1 MNTIKYF
8 LTFLIYFYSKSHE
21 TFGQTSVGLRNYIF
35 SPIVVSP
42 SYAGRTNGEVKL
54 IYNNQWA
61 GLDGSP
67 KTFIFSVDF
76 LNPYK
81 LGSNLQVYNDQ
92 IGPIRNTSLKL
103 SNAYHLQITNDDYF
117 SFGLQHGVNNLAV
130 DVINSRYLDQEDFI
144 ILNGNVTAWNYNIDI
159 SGTYYNPWGYAGL
172 TFRNLV
178 RTNILINNY
187 SARGLHFYFGS
198 ETQMTKDWDFSYSI
212 LVNWIENLPVDPNVH
227 CFFKYLDKQS
237 FGATF
242 SRNSIGAAFQIDAT
256 ESHKL
261 FYTFNLPLSQLAY
274 FTRQSHAVGI
284 SIDLIKPNRVVIE
297 SPLFFL

>member
-67 KTFIFSVDF
+67 KTFIFSIDF
-76 LNPYK
+76 LNPYR
-81 LGSNLQVYNDQ
+81 LGSNLQVVNDQ

-117 SFGLQHGVNNLAV
+117 SFGLQYGINNLAV
-130 DVINSRYLDQEDFI
+130 DVINSRYLDREDFI
-144 ILNGNVTAWNYNIDI
+144 ILNGNVTEWNYNIDI
-159 SGTYYNPWGYAGL
+159 SGTYFNPWGYAGL

-178 RTNILINNY
+178 RNNVLINNY
-187 SARGLHFYFGS
+187 SARGLHLYFGS
-198 ETQMTKDWDFSYSI
+198 ETQMTEDWGFSYSLLI
-212 LVNWIENLPVDPNVH
+212 NWIENLPVDPNVH
-227 CFFKYLDKQS
+227 CFFKYHDRHS
-237 FGATF
+237 FGAIF
-242 SRNSIGAAFQIDAT
+242 SRNSLGAAFQIDAT

-261 FYTFNLPLSQLAY
+261 FYTFNFPLSHLVY

-284 SIDLIKPNRVVIE
+284 SIDIIKPNRVIIE

>member
-8 LTFLIYFYSKSHE
+8 LTFIIFFYSKCHE

-35 SPIVVSP
+35 TPIVVSP

-67 KTFIFSVDF
+67 KTFIFSIDF
-76 LNPYK
+76 LNPYR
-81 LGSNLQVYNDQ
+81 LGSNLQVVNDQ

-103 SNAYHLQITNDDYF
+103 SNAYHLQITDDNYF
-117 SFGLQHGVNNLAV
+117 SFGLQYGINNLAV
-130 DVINSRYLDQEDFI
+130 DVINSRYLDREDFI
-144 ILNGNVTAWNYNIDI
+144 ILNGNVTEWNYNIDI
-159 SGTYYNPWGYAGL
+159 SGTYFNPWGYAGL

-178 RTNILINNY
+178 RNNVLINNY
-187 SARGLHFYFGS
+187 SARGLHLYFGS
-198 ETQMTKDWDFSYSI
+198 ETQMTEDWDFSYSLLI
-212 LVNWIENLPVDPNVH
+212 NWIENLPVDPNVH
-227 CFFKYLDKQS
+227 CFFKYHDRQS
-237 FGATF
+237 FGAIL
-242 SRNSIGAAFQIDAT
+242 SRNSLGAAFQIDAT

-261 FYTFNLPLSQLAY
+261 FYTFNFPLSQLVY

-284 SIDLIKPNRVVIE
+284 SIDIIKPNRVIIE